1 MSDDFNRD
9 LDEHISLLMS
19 MRRLFMQQSELSFE
33 EHSTTVLQFSAIDF
47 LCGHPKA
54 MVGELAAGLRMSMSS
69 ATQLVE
75 RLVNAGFVRRLEDER
90 DRRIIRLVT
99 TDKGIS
105 ELNDIQSDM
114 REKMKRVFSKI
125 SADDL
130 RTLVR
135 IQKTLLETLQSE
147 ETQL

>member
-1 MSDDFNRD
+1 MSDDFNQD
-9 LDEHISLLMS
+9 LDELISLMMR

-33 EHSTTVLQFSAIDF
+33 EHSTTILQFAAVDF
-47 LCGHPKA
+47 LGGHPKS
-54 MVGELAAGLRMSMSS
+54 MVSELASGMRMSMSS

-99 TDKGIS
+99 TDKGIG
-105 ELNDIQSDM
+105 ELNAVQLDI
-114 REKMKRVFSKI
+114 REKMKRVLSKI
-125 SADDL
+125 SADDIKAFI
-130 RTLVR
+130 R

-147 ETQL
+147 ATQS

>member
-9 LDEHISLLMS
+9 LDELISLMMR
-19 MRRLFMQQSELSFE
+19 MRRLFMQQSELSLE
-33 EHSTTVLQFSAIDF
+33 EHTTTILQFAAVDF
-47 LCGHPKA
+47 LRDHQKSMVSEFA
-54 MVGELAAGLRMSMSS
+54 MGMRMSMSS

-99 TDKGIS
+99 TDKGIG
-105 ELNDIQSDM
+105 ELNAVQLDM

-130 RTLVR
+130 KTFIR

-147 ETQL
+147 ATPS